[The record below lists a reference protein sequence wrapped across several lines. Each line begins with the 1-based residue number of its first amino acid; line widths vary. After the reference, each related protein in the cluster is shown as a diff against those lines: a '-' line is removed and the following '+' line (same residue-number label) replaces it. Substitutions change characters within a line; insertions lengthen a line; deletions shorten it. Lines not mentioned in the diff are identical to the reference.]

1 MPRLRRSRTT
11 TPGIR
16 RVRRGRGIA
25 YLGPDG
31 APVTDPETL
40 ERIAALAIPPAWREV
55 WISPHPHGHIQATGV
70 DDAGRR
76 QYLYHAVWRARADE
90 AKFDRMLDL
99 ADRLP
104 RARRGVTVDLRADG
118 LTRDRVLAGAFRM
131 LDTGALRIGSP
142 RYAEE
147 HGTIGLSTLLVAHAE
162 ARDGA
167 VRLRFPGKSGQRWTS
182 AIEDEDL
189 ARLVEELGGRGRR
202 ARLLAWQDEDG
213 RRHAL
218 RPEEIND
225 DLRRRTG
232 GECSAKDFRTL
243 RGSAV
248 AARSLAVAGVE
259 GSQAARRRAIAAAM
273 RDAAE
278 ALGNTPAIARASYVD
293 PRILDRYERGETVR
307 PDRSIE
313 SELIRL
319 LG

>member
-1 MPRLRRSRTT
+1 DMPRLRRSRTT

-142 RYAEE
+142 RY
-147 HGTIGLSTLLVAHAE
+147 
-162 ARDGA
+162 
-167 VRLRFPGKSGQRWTS
+167 
-182 AIEDEDL
+182 
-189 ARLVEELGGRGRR
+189 
-202 ARLLAWQDEDG
+202 
-213 RRHAL
+213 
-218 RPEEIND
+218 
-225 DLRRRTG
+225 
-232 GECSAKDFRTL
+232 
-243 RGSAV
+243 
-248 AARSLAVAGVE
+248 
-259 GSQAARRRAIAAAM
+259 
-273 RDAAE
+273 
-278 ALGNTPAIARASYVD
+278 
-293 PRILDRYERGETVR
+293 
-307 PDRSIE
+307 
-313 SELIRL
+313 
-319 LG
+319 